1 MCFEV
6 YNTDVKPRLARRAP
20 TTATF
25 WDLRGVHLI
34 QRAFQFLKLAV
45 FLWVLEQLYLK
56 IAPRWSEEMII
67 KFIQIYR
74 EYE

>member
-1 MCFEV
+1 MLNLDWQDELQQQQLSEICVEFI
-6 YNTDVKPRLARRAP
+6 
-20 TTATF
+20 
-25 WDLRGVHLI
+25 LI

-67 KFIQIYR
+67 KFMQIYR
-74 EYE
+74 ENE

>member
-1 MCFEV
+1 MLNLDWQDELQQQQLSEICVEFI
-6 YNTDVKPRLARRAP
+6 
-20 TTATF
+20 
-25 WDLRGVHLI
+25 LI

-74 EYE
+74 EHE